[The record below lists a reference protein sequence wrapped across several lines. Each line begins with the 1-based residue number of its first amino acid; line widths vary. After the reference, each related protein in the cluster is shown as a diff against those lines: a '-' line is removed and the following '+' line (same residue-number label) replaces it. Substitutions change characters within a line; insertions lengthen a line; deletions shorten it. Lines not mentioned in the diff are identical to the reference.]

1 MGVFKTLLRLLLLA
15 LLASQTACTNIRANQ
30 TTLPNKQLDV
40 REHLTQIASIRDFKI
55 EGRLGVQ
62 SDKQGISGTVHWHH
76 LKVSDEMNLYSP
88 LGGKI
93 AEILNDNN
101 GVTLTTSNNQV
112 FKAQDPEALTES
124 TLGWRLP
131 ITKLSDWIVGRPANG
146 AISNV
151 KWDDDGKLKKF
162 NQEGWEISYLEY
174 KEINQ
179 VALPSKMNIRNS
191 KLNLRLII
199 DRWELSSTQ
208 EASSL
213 NVN

>member
-174 KEINQ
+174 KENNQ
-179 VALPSKMNIRNS
+179 VVLPSKMNIRNS

>member
-174 KEINQ
+174 KESNQ
-179 VALPSKMNIRNS
+179 VVLPSKMNIRNS

-208 EASSL
+208 EVSSL

>member
-1 MGVFKTLLRLLLLA
+1 MGVFKTLLRLLPLA

-174 KEINQ
+174 KESNQ
-179 VALPSKMNIRNS
+179 VVLPSKMNIRNS

-208 EASSL
+208 EVSSL

>member
-30 TTLPNKQLDV
+30 TTFPSNPSDV
-40 REHLTQIASIRDFKI
+40 SAHLAQIVSIRDFKI

-62 SDKQGISGTVHWHH
+62 SDKHGISGTVHWHH
-76 LKVSDEMNLYSP
+76 RKVSDEMNIYSP

-93 AEILNDNN
+93 AEIINGNN
-101 GVTLTTSNNQV
+101 GVTLTTSDNKV
-112 FKAQDPEALTES
+112 FNALDTEALTES

-151 KWDDDGKLKKF
+151 KWDEDGKLKKF
-162 NQEGWEISYLEY
+162 KQEGWEISYLEY
-174 KEINQ
+174 KESNQ
-179 VALPSKMNIRNS
+179 IVLPSKMNIRNS
-191 KLNLRLII
+191 ILNFRLII
-199 DRWELSSTQ
+199 DRWELPSAQ
-208 EASSL
+208 ETSSL

>member
-93 AEILNDNN
+93 AEIINRKN
-101 GVTLTTSNNQV
+101 GVTLITNDNKV
-112 FKAQDPEALTES
+112 FNAQDPEALTES

-151 KWDDDGKLKKF
+151 KWDENGKLKKF

-174 KEINQ
+174 KESNQ
-179 VALPSKMNIRNS
+179 TELPSKMNIRNS
-191 KLNLRLII
+191 KLNFRLVI
-199 DRWELSSTQ
+199 DRWELPSAQ

-213 NVN
+213 NAN

>member
-30 TTLPNKQLDV
+30 KTFPSNPSDV
-40 REHLTQIASIRDFKI
+40 SAHLAQIVSIRDFKI

-62 SDKQGISGTVHWHH
+62 SDKHGISGTVHWHH

-93 AEILNDNN
+93 AEIISGNN
-101 GVTLTTSNNQV
+101 GVTLTTSDNKV
-112 FKAQDPEALTES
+112 FNAQDTEALTES
-124 TLGWRLP
+124 ALGWRLP

-151 KWDDDGKLKKF
+151 KWDENGKLKKF
-162 NQEGWEISYLEY
+162 NQESWEISYLEY
-174 KEINQ
+174 KESNQ
-179 VALPSKMNIRNS
+179 VVLPSKMNIRNS

-199 DRWELSSTQ
+199 DRWELPSAQ
-208 EASSL
+208 ETSSL
-213 NVN
+213 NLN

>member
-1 MGVFKTLLRLLLLA
+1 MGVFKTSLRLLLLA
-15 LLASQTACTNIRANQ
+15 LSASQTACPNIRANQ
-30 TTLPNKQLDV
+30 KTLPNKQLDV
-40 REHLTQIASIRDFKI
+40 RAHLTQIASIRDFKI

-174 KEINQ
+174 KESNQ
-179 VALPSKMNIRNS
+179 VVLPSKMNIRNS

>member
-1 MGVFKTLLRLLLLA
+1 MGLFKILFRLLLLV
-15 LLASQTACTNIRANQ
+15 LLTSQAACTQIKPNQ
-30 TTLPNKQLDV
+30 AALTIKQLDV
-40 REHLTQIASIRDFKI
+40 REHLAQIASIQDFKI

-93 AEILNDNN
+93 AEIINGNN
-101 GVTLTTSNNQV
+101 GVTLTTSDNKV
-112 FKAQDPEALTES
+112 FNAQDPEALTES

-151 KWDDDGKLKKF
+151 KWDEDGKLKKF

-174 KEINQ
+174 KESNQ
-179 VALPSKMNIRNS
+179 IVLPSKMNIRNS

-199 DRWELSSTQ
+199 DRWELPSAQ

>member
-1 MGVFKTLLRLLLLA
+1 MGFFKTLLQLLLLA
-15 LLASQTACTNIRANQ
+15 LLASQTACTNIRENQ

-40 REHLTQIASIRDFKI
+40 RAHLRQIASIRDFKI

-62 SDKQGISGTVHWHH
+62 SEKQGISGTVHWHH

-174 KEINQ
+174 KESNQ
-179 VALPSKMNIRNS
+179 VVLPSKMNIRNS

>member
-40 REHLTQIASIRDFKI
+40 RAHLTQIASIRDFKI

-112 FKAQDPEALTES
+112 FKAQDAEALTES

-174 KEINQ
+174 KESNQ
-179 VALPSKMNIRNS
+179 VVLPSKMNIRNS

>member
-1 MGVFKTLLRLLLLA
+1 MGVFKTLLRLLPLA

-174 KEINQ
+174 KESNQ
-179 VALPSKMNIRNS
+179 VVLPSKMNIRNS

>member
-1 MGVFKTLLRLLLLA
+1 MDVLKTSLRLLLLV
-15 LLASQTACTNIRANQ
+15 LLTSQIACTNIKVNQ
-30 TTLPNKQLDV
+30 TSLPNKQLDV
-40 REHLTQIASIRDFKI
+40 RAHLTKIASIRDFKI

-101 GVTLTTSNNQV
+101 GVKLTTSDNQV

-174 KEINQ
+174 KESNQ
-179 VALPSKMNIRNS
+179 VMLPSKMNIRNS
-191 KLNLRLII
+191 KLNLRLVI
-199 DRWELSSTQ
+199 DRWELSSPQ
-208 EASSL
+208 ETSTL
-213 NVN
+213 N

>member
-1 MGVFKTLLRLLLLA
+1 MFKTLFQFLLLA
-15 LLASQTACTNIRANQ
+15 LLLSEAGCTNIKPNQ
-30 TTLPNKQLDV
+30 TALTIKQLDV
-40 REHLTQIASIRDFKI
+40 RDHLGQIASIREFKI

-62 SDKQGISGTVHWHH
+62 SEKQGISGSVHWHH
-76 LKVSDEMNLYSP
+76 LKISDEMNLYSP

-93 AEILNDNN
+93 AEILNGNN
-101 GVTLTTSNNQV
+101 GITLITSDNKV
-112 FKAQDPEALTES
+112 FNAQDPEALTES

-151 KWDDDGKLKKF
+151 KWDEDGKLKKF

-174 KEINQ
+174 KESNQ
-179 VALPSKMNIRNS
+179 IMLPSKMNIRNS

-199 DRWELSSTQ
+199 DRWELPSAQ
-208 EASSL
+208 KVSSL
-213 NVN
+213 NLN

>member
-30 TTLPNKQLDV
+30 KTFPSNPSDV
-40 REHLTQIASIRDFKI
+40 SAHLAQIASIRDFKI

-62 SDKQGISGTVHWHH
+62 SDKHGISGTVHWHH

-93 AEILNDNN
+93 AEIINGNN
-101 GVTLTTSNNQV
+101 GVTLSTSDNKV
-112 FKAQDPEALTES
+112 FNAQDTEALTES

-151 KWDDDGKLKKF
+151 KWDENGKLKKF

-174 KEINQ
+174 KESNQ
-179 VALPSKMNIRNS
+179 VVLPSKMNIRNS

-199 DRWELSSTQ
+199 DRWELPSAQ
-208 EASSL
+208 ETSSL

>member
-1 MGVFKTLLRLLLLA
+1 MDVFKTLLRLLLLA

-174 KEINQ
+174 KESNQ
-179 VALPSKMNIRNS
+179 VVLPSKMNIRNS

>member
-208 EASSL
+208 EVSSL

>member
-40 REHLTQIASIRDFKI
+40 RAHLTQIASIRDFKI

-208 EASSL
+208 EVSSL

>member
-1 MGVFKTLLRLLLLA
+1 MGVFKTLLRLLLLT
-15 LLASQTACTNIRANQ
+15 LLASQTACSNIKAKQ
-30 TTLPNKQLDV
+30 TTLPNKQLDL
-40 REHLTQIASIRDFKI
+40 RAHITQIASIRDFKI

-62 SDKQGISGTVHWHH
+62 SDKQGISGTLHWHH
-76 LKVSDEMNLYSP
+76 LKIGDEMNLYSP

-101 GVTLTTSNNQV
+101 GVTLTTSDNQV

-131 ITKLSDWIVGRPANG
+131 ITRLSDWIVGRPANG

-151 KWDDDGKLKKF
+151 KWDEDGKLKKF
-162 NQEGWEISYLEY
+162 NQEGWEISYIEY
-174 KEINQ
+174 KESNQ
-179 VALPSKMNIRNS
+179 IALPSKMNIRNS

-199 DRWELSSTQ
+199 DRWELPSQQ
-208 EASSL
+208 ETSSL
-213 NVN
+213 NLN

>member
-40 REHLTQIASIRDFKI
+40 RAHLTQIASIRDFKI

-101 GVTLTTSNNQV
+101 GVTLTTRNNQV
-112 FKAQDPEALTES
+112 FKAQDPESLTES

-174 KEINQ
+174 KESNQ
-179 VALPSKMNIRNS
+179 VVLPSKMNIRNS

>member
-174 KEINQ
+174 KESNQ
-179 VALPSKMNIRNS
+179 VVLPSKMNIRNS

>member
-1 MGVFKTLLRLLLLA
+1 MALFKNLFRLFLLTLLVF
-15 LLASQTACTNIRANQ
+15 QTACTHIKTNQ
-30 TTLPNKQLDV
+30 AGLPVKQLDV
-40 REHLTQIASIRDFKI
+40 REHLAKIASIRDFKI

-62 SDKQGISGTVHWHH
+62 SEKQGISGTVHWHH

-93 AEILNDNN
+93 AEILNGSN
-101 GVTLTTSNNQV
+101 GVTLTTSDNKIFN
-112 FKAQDPEALTES
+112 AQDPESLTES

-131 ITKLSDWIVGRPANG
+131 MTKLSDWIVGRPANG

-151 KWDDDGKLKKF
+151 NWDDDGKLKKF

-174 KEINQ
+174 KESHQ
-179 VALPSKMNIRNS
+179 VVLPSKMNIRNS

-199 DRWELSSTQ
+199 DRWELPNEQ
-208 EASSL
+208 VVSSL
-213 NVN
+213 NLN

>member
-1 MGVFKTLLRLLLLA
+1 MGVFKTSLRLLLLV
-15 LLASQTACTNIRANQ
+15 LLTSQIACTNIKVNQ
-30 TTLPNKQLDV
+30 TSLSNKQLDV
-40 REHLTQIASIRDFKI
+40 RAHLTKIASIRDFKI

-101 GVTLTTSNNQV
+101 GVKLTTSDNQV
-112 FKAQDPEALTES
+112 FKAHDPEALTES

-174 KEINQ
+174 KESNQ
-179 VALPSKMNIRNS
+179 VMLPRKMNIRNS
-191 KLNLRLII
+191 KLNLRLVI
-199 DRWELSSTQ
+199 DRWELSSPQ
-208 EASSL
+208 ETSTL
-213 NVN
+213 N

>member
-1 MGVFKTLLRLLLLA
+1 MGVFKTLLRLLPLA

-40 REHLTQIASIRDFKI
+40 RAHLTQIASIRDFKI

-174 KEINQ
+174 KESNQ
-179 VALPSKMNIRNS
+179 VVLPSKMNIRNS

>member
-1 MGVFKTLLRLLLLA
+1 MGVFKTLLRLLLPA

-30 TTLPNKQLDV
+30 TTLPNKQLEV
-40 REHLTQIASIRDFKI
+40 RAHLTQIASIRDFKI

-174 KEINQ
+174 KESNQ
-179 VALPSKMNIRNS
+179 VVLPSKMNIRNS

-199 DRWELSSTQ
+199 DRWELPRTQ
-208 EASSL
+208 ETSSL

>member
-174 KEINQ
+174 KESNQ
-179 VALPSKMNIRNS
+179 VVLPSKMNIRNS

-208 EASSL
+208 EASYL

>member
-1 MGVFKTLLRLLLLA
+1 MGFFKTSLRLLLLA

-40 REHLTQIASIRDFKI
+40 RSHLTQIASIRDFKI

-174 KEINQ
+174 KESNQ
-179 VALPSKMNIRNS
+179 VVLPSKMNIRNS

>member
-62 SDKQGISGTVHWHH
+62 SEKQGISGTVHWHH

-174 KEINQ
+174 KESNQ

-208 EASSL
+208 EASYL

>member
-30 TTLPNKQLDV
+30 KTFPSNPSDV
-40 REHLTQIASIRDFKI
+40 SAHLAQIVSIRDFKI

-62 SDKQGISGTVHWHH
+62 SDKYGISGTVHWHH
-76 LKVSDEMNLYSP
+76 LKVSDEMNLYSS

-93 AEILNDNN
+93 AEIISGNN
-101 GVTLTTSNNQV
+101 GVTLTTSDNKV
-112 FKAQDPEALTES
+112 FNAQDTEALTES
-124 TLGWRLP
+124 ALGWRLP

-151 KWDDDGKLKKF
+151 KWDENGKLKKF

-174 KEINQ
+174 KESNQ
-179 VALPSKMNIRNS
+179 VVLPSKMNIRNS

-199 DRWELSSTQ
+199 DRWELPSAQ
-208 EASSL
+208 ETSSL

>member
-1 MGVFKTLLRLLLLA
+1 MGVIKTLLRLLVLA
-15 LLASQTACTNIRANQ
+15 LLTSQTACTNIRANQ
-30 TTLPNKQLDV
+30 TSLPIKQLDIV
-40 REHLTQIASIRDFKI
+40 DHLGKIASIREFRI

-62 SDKQGISGTVHWHH
+62 SDKHGISGTLHWHH
-76 LKVSDEMNLYSP
+76 LRVSDEMNLYSP

-93 AEILNDNN
+93 AEIINVKD
-101 GVTLTTSNNQV
+101 GVTLITNDNKV
-112 FKAQDPEALTES
+112 FNAQDPEALTES

-151 KWDDDGKLKKF
+151 KWDENGKLKKF

-174 KEINQ
+174 KESNQ
-179 VALPSKMNIRNS
+179 TELPSKMNIRNS
-191 KLNLRLII
+191 KLNFRLVI
-199 DRWELSSTQ
+199 DRWELPSAQ

-213 NVN
+213 NAN